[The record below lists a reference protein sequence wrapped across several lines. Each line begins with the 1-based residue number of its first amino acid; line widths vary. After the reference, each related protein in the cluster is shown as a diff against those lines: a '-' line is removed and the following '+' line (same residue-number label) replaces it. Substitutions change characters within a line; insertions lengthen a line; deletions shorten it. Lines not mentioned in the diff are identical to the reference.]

1 MGKGQFT
8 AAQVEHLNSYLPDYI
23 AKLDAGVRGIELT
36 RWKQDT
42 ANTPLAS
49 AEFEELDL
57 SKNSRSKWFKMIV
70 RKYTNYLHHIYKK
83 AHPEILSTSEIIKA
97 NPLLKFS
104 STLSGR
110 QLFAREMH
118 PAILAAAKQQV
129 ADTGTTEA
137 GAYQTTL
144 KKMWDALSKDDKLDW
159 EEKAEEELGDVALN
173 QEEFRTN
180 IHQALSGLCQGGIVG
195 DAEMMLFYGFRDPET
210 GDLLAGTQVFR
221 SRQMIHG
228 HSKHNQGNFGGAEL
242 QQTYGVPWSIFA
254 ESVIPCPHIHNAH
267 IHDSVPITVNDDGTV
282 IFPSLDL
289 ETNPIPLPNL
299 CQLLREYF
307 EKCWIHRNPSGSES
321 LPVPWTMIGADPSQF
336 YNTERFTLLTPFQNP
351 ESLTSLQT
359 LILGEFLNGCHQK

>member
-110 QLFAREMH
+110 QLFVREMH

-129 ADTGTTEA
+129 ADMGTTEA

-210 GDLLAGTQVFR
+210 GDLLAGTVIGF
-221 SRQMIHG
+221 
-228 HSKHNQGNFGGAEL
+228 
-242 QQTYGVPWSIFA
+242 FA
-254 ESVIPCPHIHNAH
+254 TFKII
-267 IHDSVPITVNDDGTV
+267 
-282 IFPSLDL
+282 
-289 ETNPIPLPNL
+289 
-299 CQLLREYF
+299 
-307 EKCWIHRNPSGSES
+307 
-321 LPVPWTMIGADPSQF
+321 
-336 YNTERFTLLTPFQNP
+336 
-351 ESLTSLQT
+351 
-359 LILGEFLNGCHQK
+359 